1 MATQLSVR
9 KVSGYAITP
18 VMPAVSIRN
27 LSVYSL
33 QTKKRVINF
42 KDKSGLEI
50 LLDLINDESISTLEL
65 STLSFSAPQS
75 NEGAPGIVRN
85 TKITVTAL
93 PDNIYTG
100 SKQLKY
106 NRINI
111 SRPFTN
117 PTVLGFTIPAA
128 TTIHALIPSINAAH
142 NVKLLPSD
150 VVDGAIE
157 ANAAGVVLKVATS
170 SYLYL
175 PGEYLVLG
183 DALFIPEQWTEIDNQ
198 FIALGNS
205 GGWNYPV
212 AQS

>member
-9 KVSGYAITP
+9 KVFGYAITP

-42 KDKSGLEI
+42 KDKTGLEI

-75 NEGAPGIVRN
+75 NEGAPGVVRN

-128 TTIHALIPSINAAH
+128 TTIHALLPSINAAH
-142 NVKLLPSD
+142 NLKLSATD
-150 VVDGAIE
+150 VVDSAVNVGDT
-157 ANAAGVVLKVATS
+157 GVTLTASTL
-170 SYLYL
+170 SYLYIPGSTVRLGIAPPPTIASVVTTTAL
-175 PGEYLVLG
+175 PGF
-183 DALFIPEQWTEIDNQ
+183 DR
-198 FIALGNS
+198 
-205 GGWNYPV
+205 V
-212 AQS
+212 AG